1 MFVST
6 KRWQECSAVFLRIP
20 QNLETRQ
27 KSSYRKKKKNIY
39 IYIVIHPY
47 DGILHSSVKE
57 QAAASL
63 MNHRA
68 HTERKKS
75 EEAR

>member
-1 MFVST
+1 MARVFSSFSQNPSESGNKT
-6 KRWQECSAVFLRIP
+6 KVQL
-20 QNLETRQ
+20 Q
-27 KSSYRKKKKNIY
+27 KKKKKYIY
-39 IYIVIHPY
+39 INIVIHPY